1 MRWRP
6 EHLAFLRAWFPKLRI
21 AALTERFNREY
32 GLSLRPS
39 QVRNYLKKNKI
50 RSGRPRGFAKGER
63 RMLTAE
69 QHAFLAEQFPRLSRK
84 ALAEAM
90 NQRFGLSLN
99 FIQIANYAKR
109 YGIRSGRTGQF
120 EPGLRPWN
128 TGLKGVIHRNRTTF
142 RKGNVPGNTREIGA
156 ERVDDEGYIWIKTAQ
171 RNPYTGAPTRFQLK
185 HAAVWEAANGPVPK
199 GHALR
204 FIDGD
209 KSNCALEN
217 LELVSLAENLHLNR
231 IGYANAPAE
240 ARKTAML
247 LARVEV
253 KAFQRKRQAKEE
265 AQP

>member
-1 MRWRP
+1 MCSSD
-6 EHLAFLRAWFPKLRI
+6 L
-21 AALTERFNREY
+21 
-32 GLSLRPS
+32 LSQS
-39 QVRNYLKKNKI
+39 KIRNALKKHKI
-50 RSGRPRGFAKGER
+50 RCGRPRGFAKGER

-69 QHAFLAEQFPRLSRK
+69 QHTFLAEQYPRLSRK

-128 TGLKGVIHRNRTTF
+128 TGTKGLTSANRSTF

-156 ERVDDEGYIWIKTAQ
+156 ERVDDEGYIWIKTAK

-231 IGYANAPAE
+231 IGYSASPAE

-247 LARVEV
+247 LAKVEV

-265 AQP
+265 ARP